1 MMLRRLCPVAAA
13 VFTMFLSVSVA
24 QAQAEG
30 GAEPTHAETQV
41 IGGARETAF
50 GELGTVCLTADGR
63 VLAGDT
69 KRDQIRVYSQDGNL
83 LATWSPGVRPDAIYA
98 CADGTVYVGGAGRL
112 AKLDKDGNT
121 LRSVAAAEGNF
132 PSGKVSS
139 IAASDRDVFVSF
151 GVGGSLGARD
161 QILRFDRDLG
171 GSVAIARD
179 LRGCC
184 QRLDLKT
191 RDGVLYVAENTLH
204 HVVKYDRDGNVLS
217 QWGKQDRKGVEGFGS
232 CCNPMNLCFGV
243 DGSLYTAESGL
254 GRIKR
259 YDVDGK
265 FLGLVGFVE
274 VPRFTSAGGLAASC
288 SNIAI
293 AVSADGRRVFV
304 QDVKNNVIRVLTAKA
319 AAPSP
324 APAAKDSLK

>member
-1 MMLRRLCPVAAA
+1 MRLRRLCTGAAA
-13 VFTMFLSVSVA
+13 AFTMLLSFTAA
-24 QAQAEG
+24 QAQPEG
-30 GAEPTHAETQV
+30 GAEATHVETQV
-41 IGGARETAF
+41 IGGTRETAF
-50 GELGTVCLTADGR
+50 GELGTLCLTADGR
-63 VLAGDT
+63 LLAGDT
-69 KRDQIRVYSQDGNL
+69 KKDQVRVYSQDGNL
-83 LATWSPGVRPDAIYA
+83 LATWALGVRPDAIYA

-112 AKLDKDGNT
+112 AKLGKDGNS
-121 LRSVAAAEGNF
+121 LRGVAAAEGNF

-161 QILRFDRDLG
+161 QILRFDRDLRG
-171 GSVAIARD
+171 AVGIARD

-191 RDGVLYVAENTLH
+191 KDGVLYVAENALH
-204 HVVKYDRDGNVLS
+204 HVVKFARDGNVLS

-232 CCNPMNLCFGV
+232 CCNPMNLCFGA

-259 YDVDGK
+259 YDADGK
-265 FLGLVGFVE
+265 FLGLVGFVD
-274 VPRFTSAGGLAASC
+274 VPQFTSAGGLAASC
-288 SNIAI
+288 SNIAL
-293 AVSADGRRVFV
+293 AVSADGRRIFV

-319 AAPSP
+319 AAPPP